1 MARRQIAADKAEG
14 GDNPQ
19 AKIFKV
25 RRHLSHDGQAYKP
38 GEDFD
43 SAKATPEQI
52 KALLETKTIEE
63 AEEEKEEAAEE
74 EKKE

>member
-1 MARRQIAADKAEG
+1 MARRQIAADKPESGESA
-14 GDNPQ
+14 P
-19 AKIFKV
+19 AKTFKV
-25 RRHLSHDGQAYKP
+25 RRHLSHDGQTYKP

-43 SAKATPEQI
+43 SARATPEQI

-63 AEEEKEEAAEE
+63 AAEEEAADEE